1 MSTCILLSVKS
12 IGALDLKYMLNLITE
27 SLENELSENKALHST
42 REKGREEKRGKR
54 HNVIKEKTIKDTC
67 RVHHLSLPQ
76 PASDDIKNI
85 S

>member
-27 SLENELSENKALHST
+27 SLENELSENTALHST

-54 HNVIKEKTIKDTC
+54 GRK
-67 RVHHLSLPQ
+67 Q
-76 PASDDIKNI
+76 
-85 S
+85 

>member
-1 MSTCILLSVKS
+1 MLSVKS

-27 SLENELSENKALHST
+27 SLENELSENTALHST
-42 REKGREEKRGKR
+42 REKGRKEERKKR
-54 HNVIKEKTIKDTC
+54 EKTIKDTC
-67 RVHHLSLPQ
+67 RIHHLSLPQ